1 MTNAYGTPIWYELVS
16 PDPGASRTFYDK
28 VLGWEIDAESSAG
41 MDYRMIATGNGNVG
55 GVMRLTDEMA
65 TGGATPKWLFY
76 IGVEDVDATAAEI
89 TAAGGSVLM
98 PPWSIPGIGRLAVV
112 ADPQGIPF
120 YIMRGDSDE
129 ASTAFDGAG
138 IGKCAWNELVT
149 SDQASANTFY
159 AKLFGWTYP
168 DKMTMPGD
176 SGDYVFVHAS
186 DGEIGAT
193 MQRQSPEQPLG
204 WQFYFRAP
212 DLEAS
217 AAAVRDG
224 GGAVLMGPH
233 EVPGGDRIIVA
244 TDPQGVVFGVV
255 AAGAPA

>member
-16 PDPGASRTFYDK
+16 PDPGASRTFYDA
-28 VLGWEIDAESSAG
+28 VLGWEIDAASPPG

-65 TGGATPKWLFY
+65 AGGATPKWLFY
-76 IGVEDVDATAAEI
+76 IAVEDVDATAAAI
-89 TAAGGSVLM
+89 TAAGGAVLM
-98 PPWSIPGIGRLAVV
+98 PAWSIPGIGRMAVV

-129 ASTAFDGAG
+129 ASTAFDRTDM
-138 IGKCAWNELVT
+138 GKCHWNELVT
-149 SDQASANTFY
+149 SDQPSANAFY
-159 AKLFGWTYP
+159 ATLFGWSYP
-168 DKMTMPGD
+168 NKMVLPDGR
-176 SGDYVFVHAS
+176 GDYVFIHAG

-193 MQRQSPEQPLG
+193 MPRQSPEQPLG

-212 DLEAS
+212 DIEAS

-224 GGAVLMGPH
+224 GGTVLLGPH
-233 EVPGGDRIIVA
+233 EVPDGDRIIVA
-244 TDPQGVVFGVV
+244 TDPHGVVFGVV